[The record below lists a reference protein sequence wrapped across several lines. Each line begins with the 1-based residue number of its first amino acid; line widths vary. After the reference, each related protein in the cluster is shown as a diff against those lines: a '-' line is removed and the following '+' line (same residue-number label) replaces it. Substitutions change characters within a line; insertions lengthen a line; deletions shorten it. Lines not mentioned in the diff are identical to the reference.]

1 VSCTSAASCTA
12 VGSYQS
18 SSVPTFGASLTLVE
32 VWDGTAW
39 SIASSPNPGTG
50 DILEGVS
57 CGASQ
62 VCTAVGQGPDPGGV
76 NSTLIETGD

>member
-1 VSCTSAASCTA
+1 
-12 VGSYQS
+12 
-18 SSVPTFGASLTLVE
+18 

-39 SIASSPNPGTG
+39 SIESSPNPGTS
-50 DILEGVS
+50 DMLEGVS

-62 VCTAVGQGPDPGGV
+62 VCTAVGQAPDLGGV